1 MDLVLIFLLDICRF
15 HSTLISMSS
24 LTPGYYVESLW
35 TLFTCLQKLN
45 KCLTNKDIV
54 VLLRYKILFIN
65 IYIYNMIVEMN

>member
-54 VLLRYKILFIN
+54 VLHRYKIF
-65 IYIYNMIVEMN
+65 MIVEMN

>member
-1 MDLVLIFLLDICRF
+1 MFLLNVCRF

-24 LTPGYYVESLW
+24 LTPGYYVENLW

-54 VLLRYKILFIN
+54 VLLRYKIF
-65 IYIYNMIVEMN
+65 MIVEMN